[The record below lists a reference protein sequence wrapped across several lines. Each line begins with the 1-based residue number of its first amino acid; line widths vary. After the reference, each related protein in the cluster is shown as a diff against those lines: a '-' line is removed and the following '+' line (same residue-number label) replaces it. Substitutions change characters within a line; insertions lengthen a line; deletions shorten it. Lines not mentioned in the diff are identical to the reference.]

1 MLQTKVQFFVDNR
14 LLDVVPHCI
23 NIPMPKDTQLNIR
36 VNSELLEELKKLAE
50 AEITTPS
57 QIVRKAI
64 TLYIRQAQE
73 DEAKRNSCV
82 RPGV

>member
-1 MLQTKVQFFVDNR
+1 MLQIKVSFFADNR
-14 LLDVVPHCI
+14 LLYVVRHCI

-36 VNSELLEELKKLAE
+36 VNSELLEELKRLAE
-50 AEITTPS
+50 DEVTTPS

-64 TLYIRQAQE
+64 TLYIRQAQ

-82 RPGV
+82 RSGV